1 MPNTKANSC
10 AKKLF
15 GSTDPTFIVMQ
26 LLEIVQ
32 SVIAEQTLSPS
43 AEAQIQQ
50 LLWSQTLAGEDLEAL
65 NQLVEVLLNGT
76 VKCSQ
81 SLQLPSMEMPQ

>member
-1 MPNTKANSC
+1 
-10 AKKLF
+10 
-15 GSTDPTFIVMQ
+15 MQ

-32 SVIAEQTLSPS
+32 EVIAGKTLSPS

-50 LLWSQTLAGEDLEAL
+50 LLWSQRLDGEDLVAL

-81 SLQLPSMEMPQ
+81 PD

>member
-1 MPNTKANSC
+1 
-10 AKKLF
+10 
-15 GSTDPTFIVMQ
+15 MQ

-32 SVIAEQTLSPS
+32 EVIADKTLSPS

-50 LLWSQTLAGEDLEAL
+50 LLWSQQLNGDDLEAL

-76 VKCSQ
+76 VKCSK
-81 SLQLPSMEMPQ
+81 SEP